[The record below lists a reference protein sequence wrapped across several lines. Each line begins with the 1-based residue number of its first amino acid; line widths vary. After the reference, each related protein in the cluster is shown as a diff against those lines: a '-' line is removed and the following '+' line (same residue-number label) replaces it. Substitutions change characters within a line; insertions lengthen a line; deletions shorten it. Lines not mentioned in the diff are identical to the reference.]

1 MRGLNIKQLIP
12 WRQAGLLIL
21 GLAATAFLIFHFGVG
36 EIGGMITAVGR
47 SLLIVLLI
55 SFLSQILRTFAWK
68 AAFTR
73 KGIPFL
79 RLFRISLGGAALDA
93 WSPFLFVGGD
103 SYRMGRVPK
112 DLELEEASSAIIADQ
127 AVRSLPLFLLLKILP
142 IRKKLS
148 PALQGRLE
156 ERERHLQ
163 PFSSERRSA
172 FCGSL
177 FIYLLVALLAVAEIY
192 VIGSSLLPDFCPGL
206 ALLMAAAAPVIRLV
220 FCFIPGAFGALEA
233 AFAFIAGAALGHPA
247 GVVGLAV
254 MLVLRLRT
262 FFWAVIGLALV
273 GNPFGMFFGK

>member
-12 WRQAGLLIL
+12 WRQAGFLVAGIVAAAVLIL
-21 GLAATAFLIFHFGVG
+21 YYGLATVG
-36 EIGGMITAVGR
+36 DQIAAVGR
-47 SLLIVLLI
+47 SLLVVLLI

-73 KGIPFL
+73 KGVPLL

-93 WSPFLFVGGD
+93 WSPFLLVGGD
-103 SYRMGRVPK
+103 SYRMGRVRK
-112 DLELEEASSAIIADQ
+112 DLKLEEASSAIIADQ
-127 AVRSLPLFLLLKILP
+127 AVRSLPLFFLLKILP
-142 IRKKLS
+142 IREKLS

-156 ERERHLQ
+156 ERERHLKR
-163 PFSSERRSA
+163 FSSERRSA

-206 ALLMAAAAPVIRLV
+206 ALLMALAAPVVRLV

-233 AFAFIAGAALGHPA
+233 AFAFIACSALGHPA
-247 GVVGLAV
+247 GAAGLAV